1 MPPIYMNT
9 KKKMSEE
16 KTYRSANVRTI
27 SDNMVVSVNLHFIRN
42 ILIGL
47 FLMGG
52 VAYNYET
59 RLRDIEST
67 IDTHK
72 NELRELVEH
81 HIADEELKRVAL
93 EEKILFYEK
102 EFNINPLSW
111 GKKRKKK

>member
-1 MPPIYMNT
+1 MPPLYMNT
-9 KKKMSEE
+9 RKKMSEE

-59 RLRDIEST
+59 RLREIEST
-67 IDTHK
+67 INTHK
-72 NELRELVEH
+72 DELRELVEH
-81 HIADEELKRVAL
+81 HIADEAVKLQKL
-93 EEKILFYEK
+93 EEEIKWYQK
-102 EFNINPLSW
+102 EMNLNPLSKW
-111 GKKRKKK
+111 KKRK